1 MSARSQ
7 SKTPASSRE
16 GTTARAVLFLGES
29 SLVDPIVEQA
39 IARVLPGAARS
50 LDLEV
55 FRHGERPLD
64 EALAALRQVGMFAAE
79 RCVWIRGGAP
89 RAKPRKEAKGE
100 AKDKVQELPDEDD
113 DSDQEEVRSGDFGE
127 DLFVVLEAGLPPA
140 TTLLVSAPSLDARGR
155 AYKWF
160 AKNGEIRDLRVE
172 VARGGRPDADRTRR
186 IVEERLRA
194 AGVAD
199 FDTGAVEE
207 IVRRAGNNFGELL
220 QEIDRLC
227 VGLGDPTRL
236 RVADVR
242 GSMRDLA
249 SAWVFDLTDALGAR
263 KLGRAESL
271 IEKLLGEGEVPQR
284 LVALLG
290 THVASLIEA
299 CAMVAVLPRGALS
312 MQGNEFLRGPLM
324 ELPESFRRRYFGWR
338 AYFLIKAAANFSV
351 AELRAVHHEVLV
363 LDLALKG
370 SRSSPLMLFS
380 RFLHR
385 ACPARAAAR
394 R

>member
-1 MSARSQ
+1 MSA
-7 SKTPASSRE
+7 KSRDKGPVE
-16 GTTARAVLFLGES
+16 AQDAAMPRALLFLGES
-29 SLVDPIVEQA
+29 SLVDPVVEQA
-39 IARVLPGAARS
+39 IARVLPGEARS
-50 LDLEV
+50 LNLEV

-89 RAKPRKEAKGE
+89 RAKPKKETKGE
-100 AKDKVQELPDEDD
+100 AREKAQDSLEEDEDGD
-113 DSDQEEVRSGDFGE
+113 EELRAGDFGD
-127 DLFVVLEAGLPPA
+127 DLFALLEAGLPPA

-160 AKNGEIRDLRVE
+160 AKNGQIRDLRVE
-172 VARGGRPDADRTRR
+172 VARGGRPDADRARR
-186 IVEERLRA
+186 IVEDRLGA
-194 AGVAD
+194 AGVRD
-199 FDTGAVEE
+199 FDSGAVEE

-227 VGLGDPTRL
+227 VGLADPTRL

-242 GSMRDLA
+242 GAMRDLA

-263 KLGRAESL
+263 NLGKAEL
-271 IEKLLGEGEVPQR
+271 LLEKLLGEGEVPQR
-284 LVALLG
+284 LVALLA
-290 THVASLIEA
+290 THFASLIEA
-299 CAMVAVLPRGALS
+299 RAMVALLPRGALS
-312 MQGNEFLRGPLM
+312 MQGNDFLRGPLM
-324 ELPESFRRRYFGWR
+324 ELPEAFRRRYPGWR
-338 AYFLIKAAANFSV
+338 AYFLIKAAANFSL

-370 SRSSPLMLFS
+370 SRSAPLMLFS

-385 ACPARAAAR
+385 ACPASRTAPR
-394 R
+394 